1 MYLKKIQIKFYHQDT
16 GVSINYKRE
25 ASIYFNTLSGTDIQ
39 YSGTHE
45 LLGTEI
51 LLYHY
56 FFYKSYKSYT
66 LSERTLLTDVG
77 ASIKL

>member
-1 MYLKKIQIKFYHQDT
+1 MYLKKIKIKFYHQDT

-25 ASIYFNTLSGTDIQ
+25 ASIYFNTLSGTIQ

-66 LSERTLLTDVG
+66 L
-77 ASIKL
+77 